1 MTPDRE
7 TTPEQRAEGR
17 RQRAHE
23 WPIRSHALGREP
35 EVDPLDD
42 STVDERIALVGV
54 LTMEAWHLS
63 GRELPEYERHRMPG
77 FIKRSAG

>member
-1 MTPDRE
+1 MDSDRE
-7 TTPEQRAEGR
+7 TTPEERAEAR
-17 RQRAHE
+17 RRRARA

-54 LTMEAWHLS
+54 LTMEAWQLS
-63 GRELPEYERHRMPG
+63 GRELPDYERHRMPG
-77 FIKRSAG
+77 SITRSE